1 MDKMSVI
8 YVEKTGHVLG
18 AFTRTADSESEP
30 AADAVVGSALL
41 LRDPDDGELL
51 FSVGSQLLKVKNVD
65 LNDGVLLASRDYVLK
80 DDLPQE
86 GILFTATPVSY
97 DDPTNSVE
105 VTLPNPTPEDI
116 TVSVQIEDGLSQPI
130 VVAIDILATTDNGSA
145 PVTLAPGTYD
155 ALVLAPGYRAY
166 FGTITAT

>member
-18 AFTRTADSESEP
+18 AFTRTADSKSEP
-30 AADAVVGSALL
+30 AAEAVVGSALL

-51 FSVGSQLLKVKNVD
+51 FSVGLQLLKVKNVD
-65 LNDGVLLASRDYVLK
+65 LNDGLLLAHRDYVLK
-80 DDLPQE
+80 DGLPQE
-86 GILFTATPVSY
+86 GDVLTGTPVAY
-97 DDPTNSVE
+97 DNTDNTVD
-105 VTLPNPTPEDI
+105 VTLPANPPKDI

-130 VVAIDILATTDNGSA
+130 VVAIDIPMTTNTGST

-166 FGTITAT
+166 FGTITVT